1 MSSIFFENR
10 IVKKENTD
18 QLNHVNNVQYLQWA
32 QEIAKS
38 HWNHLIASLDEPLG
52 VWMVRSH
59 QVEYRLNV
67 AEGENIR
74 IETHVSSVRGPLS
87 NRVVE
92 FYSESPQKLLV
103 QCQTQWCYI
112 NLKDRS
118 VVQIPESIKELLL
131 G

>member
-1 MSSIFFENR
+1 MSSKFIENR
-10 IVKKENTD
+10 IVKKEHID

-32 QEIAKS
+32 QEISKS
-38 HWNHLIASLDEPLG
+38 HWKHLITKLDEPLG

-59 QVEYRLNV
+59 QVEYRLNA
-67 AEGENIR
+67 AEGEIIR
-74 IETHVSSVRGPLS
+74 METHVGNVRGPLS

-92 FYSESPQKLLV
+92 FYSESSQKLLV

-118 VVQIPESIKELLL
+118 VMQIPESIKKLFL

>member
-1 MSSIFFENR
+1 MSSKFVENR
-10 IVKKENTD
+10 IVKKEHID
-18 QLNHVNNVQYLQWA
+18 RLNHVNNVQYLQWA

-38 HWNHLIASLDEPLG
+38 HWNHLIATLDEPLG

-59 QVEYRLNV
+59 QVEYRLNA

-74 IETHVSSVRGPLS
+74 IETHVASVRGPLS

-92 FYSESPQKLLV
+92 FYSEASQKLLV
-103 QCQTQWCYI
+103 QCQTLWCYI

-118 VVQIPESIKELLL
+118 VVQIPESIKKLFL

>member
-1 MSSIFFENR
+1 MSSKFIQNR
-10 IVKKENTD
+10 IVKKEHID
-18 QLNHVNNVQYLQWA
+18 QLNHVNNIQYLQWA
-32 QEIAKS
+32 QEISKS
-38 HWNHLIASLDEPLG
+38 HWNHLIDALDKPFG

-67 AEGENIR
+67 AEGETIR
-74 IETHVSSVRGPLS
+74 IETHVGSVRGPLS

-92 FYSESPQKLLV
+92 FYSESSQKLLV

-112 NLKDRS
+112 DLKDRS
-118 VVQIPESIKELLL
+118 VVQIPESIKKLFL

>member
-1 MSSIFFENR
+1 MSSKFIENR
-10 IVKKENTD
+10 IVKKEHID

-32 QEIAKS
+32 QEISKS
-38 HWNHLIASLDEPLG
+38 HWKHLITKLDEPLG

-59 QVEYRLNV
+59 QVEYRLNA

-74 IETHVSSVRGPLS
+74 METHVGNVRGPLS

-92 FYSESPQKLLV
+92 FYSKSSQKLLV

-118 VVQIPESIKELLL
+118 VMQIPESIKKLFL

>member
-1 MSSIFFENR
+1 MSSKFIENR
-10 IVKKENTD
+10 IVKKEHID

-32 QEIAKS
+32 QEISKS
-38 HWNHLIASLDEPLG
+38 HWKHLITKLDEPLG

-59 QVEYRLNV
+59 QVEYRLNA

-74 IETHVSSVRGPLS
+74 METHVGNVRGPLS

-92 FYSESPQKLLV
+92 FYSESSQKLLV

-118 VVQIPESIKELLL
+118 VMQIPESIKKLFL

>member
-1 MSSIFFENR
+1 MKNR
-10 IVKKENTD
+10 IVKKEHID

-38 HWNHLIASLDEPLG
+38 HWKHFITKLDEPLG

-59 QVEYRLNV
+59 QVEYRLNA
-67 AEGENIR
+67 AEAENIR
-74 IETHVSSVRGPLS
+74 IETYVGSVRGPLS

-92 FYSESPQKLLV
+92 FYSESSQKLLV

-112 NLKDRS
+112 NFKDRS
-118 VVQIPESIKELLL
+118 VVQIPDSIKKLFL

>member
-1 MSSIFFENR
+1 MSSNFFENR

-38 HWNHLIASLDEPLG
+38 HWNHLIATLDEPLE

-59 QVEYRLNV
+59 QVEYRLN
-67 AEGENIR
+67 AAKGENIR
-74 IETHVSSVRGPLS
+74 IETHVASVRGPLS

>member
-1 MSSIFFENR
+1 MNSKFIENR
-10 IVKKENTD
+10 IVKKEHID

-38 HWNHLIASLDEPLG
+38 HWNHLIATLDEPLG

-59 QVEYRLNV
+59 QVEYRLN
-67 AEGENIR
+67 AAKGENIK

-92 FYSESPQKLLV
+92 FYSDLPKTFGSMPNTVVL
-103 QCQTQWCYI
+103 Y
-112 NLKDRS
+112 NLKIEVWCR
-118 VVQIPESIKELLL
+118 LLNPL
-131 G
+131 KNYF